1 MPIPLL
7 VLGAAFLHAI
17 WNALLKQSGDR
28 LLSLAFIAGAGS
40 AASWI
45 LIPFAPRPHPDSFG
59 WLGLS
64 VLFHIGYYTALVRAY
79 DRGDLSLVYPVARG
93 SGPLWVALVSGP
105 LANERLTGQEGF
117 GVAVLCSGIVLL
129 ALRSGGH
136 AASRSALLYALV
148 TGLFIGCYT
157 LSDGLGVRVSGHPI
171 AYILWMN
178 GLEGIPLFL
187 FAMLRRRRRVITFL
201 REDRGRA
208 IAGGILAALA
218 YGVVIW
224 TYSKGTIAP
233 IAALRETSVVIAA
246 WLGSRHLGEPF
257 GRSRLLAAAIVA
269 TGVLLLSF

>member
-7 VLGAAFLHAI
+7 VLGAALLHAI

-40 AASWI
+40 AVSWI
-45 LIPFAPRPHPDSFG
+45 FVPFAPAPHPDAFG
-59 WLGLS
+59 WLGSS
-64 VLFHIGYYTALVRAY
+64 VLFHIGYHTALVRAY

-105 LANERLTGQEGF
+105 LANERLTGQESL

-129 ALRSGGH
+129 ALRNDRTET
-136 AASRSALLYALV
+136 SRSALLYALV

-157 LSDGLGVRVSGHPI
+157 LSDGMGVRASGHPI
-171 AYILWMN
+171 SYILWMN
-178 GLEGIPLFL
+178 GLEGIPLFV
-187 FAMLRRRRRVITFL
+187 FAMLRRRRRVVSFL

-208 IAGGILAALA
+208 IVGGILAALA

-246 WLGSRHLGEPF
+246 WLGARHLGEPF
-257 GRSRLLAAAIVA
+257 GRTRLLAAAIVA

>member
-40 AASWI
+40 VASWI
-45 LIPFAPRPHPDSFG
+45 LVPLAPLPHPDAFG

-93 SGPLWVALVSGP
+93 SGPLWVALASGP
-105 LANERLTGQEGF
+105 LANERLTGQESI
-117 GVAVLCSGIVLL
+117 GVAVLCTGIVLL
-129 ALRSGGH
+129 ALRSGRH
-136 AASRSALLYALV
+136 TASRSALLYALV

-157 LSDGLGVRVSGHPI
+157 LSDGLGVRASGHPI

-178 GLEGIPLFL
+178 GLEGVPLFL
-187 FAMLRRRRRVITFL
+187 FAMLRRRGRVITFL
-201 REDRGRA
+201 REDRGKA

-246 WLGSRHLGEPF
+246 WLGARHLGEPF
-257 GRSRLLAAAIVA
+257 GRSRLFAAAIVA